1 MHMHKCKLLCSSNEY
16 VYKMA
21 LFLLLLYHIMAIYF
35 CMSIYMQLSAAVVC
49 PEEFDIANGIQW
61 PSVTANTSVNI
72 NCTEG
77 RK

>member
-1 MHMHKCKLLCSSNEY
+1 
-16 VYKMA
+16 
-21 LFLLLLYHIMAIYF
+21 
-35 CMSIYMQLSAAVVC
+35 MQLSAAVVC